1 MIWDLLDRL
10 VRWIKQRQAQSY
22 VRGGERAPSLPIRIP
37 RPRRYERPTIMNT
50 LVTDMLCYEGEPC
63 RVSWDVETTGSWC
76 VGYFTAYLEIE
87 GRLLTQ
93 MFPLKCEDYDDF
105 CRCTGLAT
113 FTLQLPQGTYS
124 ARACSEIEGSKDC
137 DIITIY
143 VRELP
148 EARGAPPDPPRPIRP
163 LPY

>member
-10 VRWIKQRQAQSY
+10 VRWFKERQGRSF
-22 VRGGERAPSLPIRIP
+22 VRGGERAPSLPITPPKP
-37 RPRRYERPTIMNT
+37 RKYERPTIMNT

-76 VGYFTAYLEIE
+76 VGYFTATLEVE
-87 GRLLTQ
+87 SRMLTQ
-93 MFPLKCEDYDDF
+93 VFPLKCEDYGDW

-113 FTLQLPQGTYS
+113 FTLQLSQGIYN
-124 ARACSEIEGSKDC
+124 ARVCSSIEGFKDC
-137 DIITIY
+137 DHITIY
-143 VRELP
+143 VKELT
-148 EARGAPPDPPRPIRP
+148 ETRGAPPAPPPTKP

>member
-1 MIWDLLDRL
+1 MIWDILDRL
-10 VRWIKQRQAQSY
+10 LRWIKERQG
-22 VRGGERAPSLPIRIP
+22 RTFIGGGERAPSPPISIP

-63 RVSWDVETTGSWC
+63 RVSWDVETGGSWC
-76 VGYFTAYLEIE
+76 VGYFTATLEVE
-87 GRLLTQ
+87 TWMLTQ
-93 MFPLKCEDYDDF
+93 QFPLNCEDYEEW

-113 FTLQLPQGTYS
+113 FTLQLSRGTYN
-124 ARACSEIEGSKDC
+124 ARACSSIEGSQDC
-137 DIITIY
+137 DTIMIF

-148 EARGAPPDPPRPIRP
+148 EARGAPPPPPPTRP